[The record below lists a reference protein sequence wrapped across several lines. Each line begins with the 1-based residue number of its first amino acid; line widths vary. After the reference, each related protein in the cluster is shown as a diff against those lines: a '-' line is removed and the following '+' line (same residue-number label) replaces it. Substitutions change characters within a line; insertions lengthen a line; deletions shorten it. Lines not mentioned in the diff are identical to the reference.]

1 MKSVGLTGLGVAT
14 VAALALNA
22 PAMAGDAVE
31 DRLAV
36 AEKRVKYLE
45 QRVASQDQVIAEKG
59 SEEDGWFNSV
69 EIGGAIEVQL
79 ASTNAA
85 GEDGTIA
92 GELATA
98 ELGIAAAINDEWG
111 GEIVV
116 ENDDGTIALADA
128 FLTYEPAGAGFSATA
143 GDTGVPFGVYD
154 TNLISDPLPKS
165 IGDTGGA
172 SLALSGETGPANWSL
187 FALNADQ
194 FADIF
199 GVAAGFAVEGGEAT
213 FGASVSWINDLSGS
227 EVALE
232 AMGMAASA
240 NVSLGP
246 ASAIVEY
253 VTAFDAQDSQAEPSA
268 WSIEGAYGLALG
280 DTEATLAVGY
290 SATSDGDAA
299 GLAETLML
307 LGISVGVWEN
317 VGVSLEWARED
328 NATDTVTALLAAE
341 F

>member
-1 MKSVGLTGLGVAT
+1 MKFNMLTGASVAFVAT
-14 VAALALNA
+14 LAWSA
-22 PAMAGDAVE
+22 TAIADGSVE
-31 DRLAV
+31 DRLAA

-59 SEEDGWFNSV
+59 GAEDGWFNNV
-69 EIGGAIEVQL
+69 AIGGAIEVQL

-92 GELATA
+92 GELAA
-98 ELGIAAAINDEWG
+98 VDLAVEAAINDEWSG
-111 GEIVV
+111 TVAVTAGDDAIEID
-116 ENDDGTIALADA
+116 EA
-128 FLTYEPAGAGFSATA
+128 FLTYEPGGAGFSVTA

-154 TNLISDPLPKS
+154 TNLISDPLTLS
-165 IGDTGGA
+165 IGDTSGV
-172 SLALSGETGPANWSL
+172 SLTLAGEVSALNWSL
-187 FALNADQ
+187 FALNANE
-194 FADIF
+194 FADVY
-199 GVAAGFAVEGGEAT
+199 GVAAGFGAGSGDAT
-213 FGASVSWINDLSGS
+213 FGASVSFINDLSES
-227 EVALE
+227 EVGIE

-240 NVSLGP
+240 TASLGP
-246 ASAIVEY
+246 ATAIVEY
-253 VTAFDAQDSQAEPSA
+253 VNAFDAVDSGAEPSA

-307 LGISVGVWEN
+307 LGISVSVWEN

-328 NATDTVTALLAAE
+328 GANDTVTALLAAE